1 MATGLAGQHKN
12 VPGMIMNGHHW
23 QADLGAIKHERER
36 QRQRGGGGREA
47 GGSKLAAL
55 VAANMEMLY
64 RYIWYI

>member
-1 MATGLAGQHKN
+1 MATIGKQTWA
-12 VPGMIMNGHHW
+12 PSST
-23 QADLGAIKHERER
+23 RER
-36 QRQRGGGGREA
+36 DRDKEAEEGGREA

>member
-1 MATGLAGQHKN
+1 MATGHAGQHKN

-23 QADLGAIKHERER
+23 QADLGAIKHERDGDKEEE
-36 QRQRGGGGREA
+36 GE
-47 GGSKLAAL
+47 GSKLAAL

>member
-23 QADLGAIKHERER
+23 QADLGAIKHERETETKR
-36 QRQRGGGGREA
+36 RRE